1 MKIYAH
7 RGASNE
13 RPENTIAAFQRALA
27 LGVFGIEL
35 DVHLTSDGAA
45 VVIHDET
52 VDRTTDGSGSI
63 DAMTLAE
70 LRRLDAGDGE
80 RVPTLAEVLDL
91 VASAAHVDIEVKAPA
106 AAAAVLEEAGRRREM
121 RWAMSSFD
129 HEVLR
134 FVRSRSLDV
143 ELWPLVVDI
152 DHDAITTALDLRSPL
167 LAVHDSSVSGDVVAS
182 VSARNLGLWVW
193 TVNDPDRAMTLGTWG
208 VEGICTDK
216 PASISAALSDT

>member
-13 RPENTIAAFQRALA
+13 RPENTIAAFRRALA

-45 VVIHDET
+45 VVIHDAT

-63 DAMTLAE
+63 DAMTLE
-70 LRRLDAGDGE
+70 EIRQLDAGDDE
-80 RVPTLAEVLDL
+80 RVPTLAEVLNL
-91 VASAAHVDIEVKAPA
+91 VASSAHVDIEVKAPA
-106 AAAAVLEEAGRRREM
+106 AAAAVLEEAGRRRAM

-143 ELWPLVVDI
+143 ELWPLAVDI
-152 DHDAITTALDLRSPL
+152 DNDVITTALDLRSPL
-167 LAVHDSSVSGDVVAS
+167 LAVHDSSVSRDVVS
-182 VSARNLGLWVW
+182 SLSARNLGLWVW
-193 TVNDPDRAMTLGTWG
+193 TVNDPDRAITLATWG
-208 VEGICTDK
+208 VEGICTDT
-216 PASISAALSDT
+216 PESISAALSDT